1 MRLIELLR
9 HVNAG
14 YRLILLVLF
23 IILVDVLIE
32 AEKYDQI
39 RIAILNFHEHLLL
52 VLFFLVQLFLH
63 DRDSLLVEIIDAVN
77 GYIWLL
83 RIVV

>member
-1 MRLIELLR
+1 M
-9 HVNAG
+9 
-14 YRLILLVLF
+14 
-23 IILVDVLIE
+23 DVLIE

-52 VLFFLVQLFLH
+52 VFLFLVQFLLH
-63 DRDSLLVEIIDAVN
+63 YRDSFFVEIIDAVN

-83 RIVV
+83 RIVVG